1 MKLNSKKCFVII
13 FIILFAV
20 VVTFLYLNSNLKK
33 SNKKIEKDS
42 GNTEIKTEEQNK
54 DSNLEIEQVGNQ
66 SDSDKE
72 NTTSNSSENSLSTEK
87 DKTNSNQKNNSNN
100 SNSNTT
106 VKPNNNNKSDT
117 NKNTNKTDT
126 KTDNNQNNKT
136 DTNKENNSTG
146 SLTNQN
152 NNANKQ
158 ETNKVEKPMPSQT
171 PSPSPKT
178 QEQINNEYR
187 NQIRAKYNVSIGYKD
202 ELDGNYAND
211 YAIPTKI
218 YDDDEIYSHLKKIDS
233 ALSKYPSS
241 FFKEIKNKW
250 KQVTIYLVKSIKEGT
265 AGLTDN
271 RNPNTTIIL
280 LDTGSYLFESTLHH
294 EMMHYIDC
302 YLATIIGASALE
314 NSMAEFNPQ
323 GFVYGN
329 QNNDYV
335 YFFSNPYYFIS
346 SYSKTNYKEDRA
358 VIFEDMMFRSL
369 KKEYYV
375 KGNPINEK
383 AKVISKQLST
393 YFDSVSDNVVEHW
406 ERFIAW

>member
-126 KTDNNQNNKT
+126 
-136 DTNKENNSTG
+136 NKENNSTG

-158 ETNKVEKPMPSQT
+158 DTNKVEKPTPSQT

-187 NQIRAKYNVSIGYKD
+187 NQIRAKYNDSIGYKD

-250 KQVTIYLVKSIKEGT
+250 KQVTIYLVKSIKDGT

>member
-1 MKLNSKKCFVII
+1 MLI
-13 FIILFAV
+13 FCRYLFAV
-20 VVTFLYLNSNLKK
+20 VVTFFYLNSNLKK

-106 VKPNNNNKSDT
+106 VKPNNNNNNKSDT
-117 NKNTNKTDT
+117 NKNT
-126 KTDNNQNNKT
+126 NKT

-158 ETNKVEKPMPSQT
+158 ETNKVEKPTPSQT

-280 LDTGSYLFESTLHH
+280 LDTGSYLFE
-294 EMMHYIDC
+294 
-302 YLATIIGASALE
+302 IG
-314 NSMAEFNPQ
+314 
-323 GFVYGN
+323 
-329 QNNDYV
+329 
-335 YFFSNPYYFIS
+335 
-346 SYSKTNYKEDRA
+346 RA
-358 VIFEDMMFRSL
+358 HV
-369 KKEYYV
+369 
-375 KGNPINEK
+375 
-383 AKVISKQLST
+383 
-393 YFDSVSDNVVEHW
+393 
-406 ERFIAW
+406 

>member
-126 KTDNNQNNKT
+126 
-136 DTNKENNSTG
+136 NKENNSTG

-158 ETNKVEKPMPSQT
+158 DTNKVEKPTPSQT

-250 KQVTIYLVKSIKEGT
+250 KQVTIYLVKSIKDGT

>member
-106 VKPNNNNKSDT
+106 VKPNNNNNNKSDT

-158 ETNKVEKPMPSQT
+158 ETNKVEKPVPSQT
-171 PSPSPKT
+171 PSPKT

>member
-1 MKLNSKKCFVII
+1 MKLNSKKCFVIT

-66 SDSDKE
+66 SDSDKG

-87 DKTNSNQKNNSNN
+87 DKTNSNQKNNSN
-100 SNSNTT
+100 SNTT
-106 VKPNNNNKSDT
+106 VKPNNNNNNKSDT

-158 ETNKVEKPMPSQT
+158 ETNKVEKPTPSQT